1 MRLSQ
6 PLHMGLRIVRFQ
18 LDNGNFE
25 TLATSLP
32 RSFTVDDLKE
42 IYHRRWGIET
52 SFRSLKY
59 STGLVNLHGKGD
71 SFVEQE
77 IFAALT
83 AFNFT
88 SRIVQEVVVRQPKD
102 GVYAYTVNFKMEVA
116 LCKEFLNDPA
126 MTGGAVMWEIG
137 RNTVPIRPGRQD
149 ERNLRVKGF
158 GWFTYRI
165 AA

>member
-1 MRLSQ
+1 M
-6 PLHMGLRIVRFQ
+6 
-18 LDNGNFE
+18 
-25 TLATSLP
+25 
-32 RSFTVDDLKE
+32 
-42 IYHRRWGIET
+42 
-52 SFRSLKY
+52 KY

-88 SRIVQEVVVRQPKD
+88 SRIVKEVVVRQPKD
-102 GVYAYTVNFKMEVA
+102 GLYAYTVNFKMAVA
-116 LCKEFLNDPA
+116 LCKEFLNDPD
-126 MTGGAVMWEIG
+126 MTGGAVMREIS
-137 RNTVPIRPGRQD
+137 RNTIPIRPGRQD
-149 ERNLRVKGF
+149 ERNLRAKGF

>member
-1 MRLSQ
+1 MR
-6 PLHMGLRIVRFQ
+6 LRIVRFQ
-18 LDNGNFE
+18 LDNSNFE

-42 IYHRRWGIET
+42 IYHQRWGIEIG
-52 SFRSLKY
+52 FRSLKY
-59 STGLVNLHGKGD
+59 STGLVNLHGKRD
-71 SFVEQE
+71 DFVEQE
-77 IFAALT
+77 IYAALT

-102 GVYAYTVNFKMEVA
+102 GVYSYTVNFKMAVA
-116 LCKEFLNDPA
+116 LCKEFLNDPD
-126 MTGGAVMWEIG
+126 MTGGAVMQEIG
-137 RNTVPIRPGRQD
+137 RNTVPIRPGRQN
-149 ERNLRVKGF
+149 EHNLRAKGF